1 MDSFRIFFSYSTD
14 DKTIVGKLKEQLEF
28 MGFEVFLAHDD
39 IEPNI
44 EWQYDIIKNIKGC
57 DTFIP
62 LLTKSFRESAWTDQ
76 EIGMAVA
83 TDKFIVALQ
92 VDFPPYGFLGKN
104 QGLRIKLSDIIKDN
118 PENVKRAFKY
128 YAEKIAKVI
137 INKFGENMKSFVI
150 NNFIRSKD
158 FYQANARAK
167 LLEFFPDYTAEQANQ
182 VLIATIDN
190 TKIYYG
196 YTAKIELTKFFKK
209 YRGVL
214 NLTEDGIINIW
225 SE

>member
-1 MDSFRIFFSYSTD
+1 
-14 DKTIVGKLKEQLEF
+14 
-28 MGFEVFLAHDD
+28 
-39 IEPNI
+39 
-44 EWQYDIIKNIKGC
+44 
-57 DTFIP
+57 
-62 LLTKSFRESAWTDQ
+62 
-76 EIGMAVA
+76 
-83 TDKFIVALQ
+83 
-92 VDFPPYGFLGKN
+92 
-104 QGLRIKLSDIIKDN
+104 
-118 PENVKRAFKY
+118 
-128 YAEKIAKVI
+128 
-137 INKFGENMKSFVI
+137 MKSFVI